1 MIKGGLPPLGLGE
14 AEERAY
20 EALLLERAD
29 RVEELARLLR
39 LPRERVDTALDRL
52 VEHGFAHPA
61 DPADGGGLPHPA
73 APAAAIRTLIDR
85 RQAEL
90 HHRAAELERLRLTAE
105 RLAARRAGG
114 AGGGCAVEVV
124 TGRGAADERT
134 ARLLAGAE
142 REVLL
147 MDGAPYGG
155 VGAGLDV
162 GGLLARG
169 VEVRAVLDRAGLVSP
184 ARARAVAA
192 LARQGLRVRVA
203 AGVPTRLVAVDRRV
217 TLLPPSDP
225 ADPRPHALV
234 VSDPRLLEAL
244 LPLFDL
250 AWTRS
255 APWGDG
261 HREGHQGGDARRGGD
276 GHREGDARPGGAGHR
291 EGDARPGGAGHRA
304 GGGRREG
311 RLCDSGEGQARAGD
325 GDQDRNRDRTGDG
338 DRDRAGDGGADG
350 CTEQRELLRL
360 LAAGLKDEAIARR
373 LGVHVHTARRRIS
386 RLLESLDARTRFQ
399 AGARA
404 TARGWLDTW

>member
-29 RVEELARLLR
+29 RVEELARLLG

-61 DPADGGGLPHPA
+61 DPAGGGGLPHPA

-90 HHRAAELERLRLTAE
+90 HRRVVELERLRLTAE
-105 RLAARRAGG
+105 RLAARRTAGP

-124 TGRGAADERT
+124 TGRDAAGER
-134 ARLLAGAE
+134 AGRLLAGAE

-147 MDGAPYGG
+147 MDRAPYGALG
-155 VGAGLDV
+155 TGLDV

-169 VEVRAVLDRAGLVSP
+169 VEVRAVLDRAGLSSP

-192 LARQGLRVRVA
+192 LARRGLRVRIA

-217 TLLPPSDP
+217 TLLPPSDA
-225 ADPRPHALV
+225 ADPGAYALV
-234 VSDPRLLEAL
+234 VADARLREAL
-244 LPLFDL
+244 VPLFD
-250 AWTRS
+250 AVWDRAT
-255 APWGDG
+255 PWHGTPSGD
-261 HREGHQGGDARRGGD
+261 HGGGAYRRDGAGD
-276 GHREGDARPGGAGHR
+276 QDGAASGDRPGDRDGAGSGDRRDGAGH
-291 EGDARPGGAGHRA
+291 GCGGP
-304 GGGRREG
+304 
-311 RLCDSGEGQARAGD
+311 
-325 GDQDRNRDRTGDG
+325 
-338 DRDRAGDGGADG
+338 
-350 CTEQRELLRL
+350 EQRELLRL

-386 RLLESLDARTRFQ
+386 RLLEALEARTRFQ

-404 TARGWLDTW
+404 TARGWLDP

>member
-29 RVEELARLLR
+29 RVEELARLLG

-61 DPADGGGLPHPA
+61 DPAGGGGLPHPA

-90 HHRAAELERLRLTAE
+90 HRRVVELERLRLTAE
-105 RLAARRAGG
+105 RLAARRTAGP

-124 TGRGAADERT
+124 TGRDAAGER
-134 ARLLAGAE
+134 AGRLLAGAE

-147 MDGAPYGG
+147 MDRAPYRALGT
-155 VGAGLDV
+155 GLDV

-169 VEVRAVLDRAGLVSP
+169 VEVRAVLDRAGLSSP

-192 LARQGLRVRVA
+192 LARRGLRVRIA

-217 TLLPPSDP
+217 TLLPPSDA
-225 ADPRPHALV
+225 ADPGAYALV
-234 VSDPRLLEAL
+234 VADARLREAL
-244 LPLFDL
+244 VPLFD
-250 AWTRS
+250 AVWDRAT
-255 APWGDG
+255 PWHGTPSGD
-261 HREGHQGGDARRGGD
+261 HGGGAYGRDGAASGDRRGGAGDQD
-276 GHREGDARPGGAGHR
+276 GDRLAAGARGGAG
-291 EGDARPGGAGHRA
+291 
-304 GGGRREG
+304 
-311 RLCDSGEGQARAGD
+311 
-325 GDQDRNRDRTGDG
+325 
-338 DRDRAGDGGADG
+338 DG
-350 CTEQRELLRL
+350 CGGPEQRELLRL

-386 RLLESLDARTRFQ
+386 RLLEALEARTRFQ

-404 TARGWLDTW
+404 TARGWLDP

>member
-29 RVEELARLLR
+29 RVEELARLLG

-61 DPADGGGLPHPA
+61 DPAGGGGLPHPA

-90 HHRAAELERLRLTAE
+90 HRRVVELERLRLTAE
-105 RLAARRAGG
+105 RLAARRTAGP

-124 TGRGAADERT
+124 TGRDAAGER
-134 ARLLAGAE
+134 AGRLLAGAE

-147 MDGAPYGG
+147 MDRAPYGALG
-155 VGAGLDV
+155 TGLDV

-169 VEVRAVLDRAGLVSP
+169 VEVRAVLDRAGLSSP

-192 LARQGLRVRVA
+192 LARRGLRVRIA

-217 TLLPPSDP
+217 TLLPPSDA
-225 ADPRPHALV
+225 ADPGAYALV
-234 VSDPRLLEAL
+234 VADARLREAL
-244 LPLFDL
+244 VPLFD
-250 AWTRS
+250 AVWDRAT
-255 APWGDG
+255 PWHGTPSGD
-261 HREGHQGGDARRGGD
+261 HGGGAYGRDGAASGDRRDGAGDQDGAARDDHRGGAEDRD
-276 GHREGDARPGGAGHR
+276 GTASGDRRDGAGDPDGDRLGAGDRGGAGH
-291 EGDARPGGAGHRA
+291 GCGGP
-304 GGGRREG
+304 
-311 RLCDSGEGQARAGD
+311 
-325 GDQDRNRDRTGDG
+325 
-338 DRDRAGDGGADG
+338 
-350 CTEQRELLRL
+350 EQRELLRL

-386 RLLESLDARTRFQ
+386 RLLEALEARTRFQ

-404 TARGWLDTW
+404 TARGWLDP

>member
-29 RVEELARLLR
+29 RVEELARLLG

-61 DPADGGGLPHPA
+61 DPAEGGGLPHPA

-90 HHRAAELERLRLTAE
+90 HRRVVELERLRLTAE
-105 RLAARRAGG
+105 RLAARRTAGP

-124 TGRGAADERT
+124 TGRDAAGER
-134 ARLLAGAE
+134 AGRLLAGAE

-147 MDGAPYGG
+147 MDRAPYGALG
-155 VGAGLDV
+155 TGLDV

-169 VEVRAVLDRAGLVSP
+169 VEVRAVLDRAGLSSP

-192 LARQGLRVRVA
+192 LARRGLRVRIA

-217 TLLPPSDP
+217 TLLPPSDA
-225 ADPRPHALV
+225 ADPGAYALV
-234 VSDPRLLEAL
+234 VADARLREAL
-244 LPLFDL
+244 VPLFD
-250 AWTRS
+250 AVWDRAT
-255 APWGDG
+255 PWHGTPSGEHGGGAYGRDGAASGDRRDG
-261 HREGHQGGDARRGGD
+261 AGDQDGAARDDHR
-276 GHREGDARPGGAGHR
+276 GGAGDR
-291 EGDARPGGAGHRA
+291 DGDRLAAGDRDGTASGDRGDGAGDPKGDRLAAGDRDGAGHGC
-304 GGGRREG
+304 GGP
-311 RLCDSGEGQARAGD
+311 
-325 GDQDRNRDRTGDG
+325 
-338 DRDRAGDGGADG
+338 
-350 CTEQRELLRL
+350 EQRELLRL

-386 RLLESLDARTRFQ
+386 RLLEALEARTRFQ
-399 AGARA
+399 AGAQA
-404 TARGWLDTW
+404 TARGWLDP

>member
-20 EALLLERAD
+20 EALLLERAE
-29 RVEELARLLR
+29 RVEELARLLG

-61 DPADGGGLPHPA
+61 DPAEGGGLPHPA

-90 HHRAAELERLRLTAE
+90 HRRAAELDRLRLTAE

-147 MDGAPYGG
+147 MDRAPYGG

-184 ARARAVAA
+184 ARARTVAA

-261 HREGHQGGDARRGGD
+261 HRD
-276 GHREGDARPGGAGHR
+276 GHREGDARHAGDDHR
-291 EGDARPGGAGHRA
+291 EGDARGAGDGH
-304 GGGRREG
+304 REG
-311 RLCDSGEGQARAGD
+311 RPCACGEAQARAGD
-325 GDQDRNRDRTGDG
+325 GDL
-338 DRDRAGDGGADG
+338 DRDRAGEGGRDRDRAGEGGADG
-350 CTEQRELLRL
+350 CPEQRELLRL

>member
-20 EALLLERAD
+20 EALLLERAE
-29 RVEELARLLR
+29 RVEELARLLG

-61 DPADGGGLPHPA
+61 DPAEGGGLPHPA

-90 HHRAAELERLRLTAE
+90 HRRAAELERLRLTAE

-147 MDGAPYGG
+147 MDRAPYGG

-255 APWGDG
+255 ALWGDGQRDGDAGRAGDG
-261 HREGHQGGDARRGGD
+261 HREG
-276 GHREGDARPGGAGHR
+276 RPCA
-291 EGDARPGGAGHRA
+291 
-304 GGGRREG
+304 
-311 RLCDSGEGQARAGD
+311 CGEAQARAGD
-325 GDQDRNRDRTGDG
+325 ADQ
-338 DRDRAGDGGADG
+338 DRDRAGEGGADG
-350 CTEQRELLRL
+350 CPEQRELLRL

>member
-29 RVEELARLLR
+29 RVEELARLLG

-73 APAAAIRTLIDR
+73 APAAALRTLIDR

-90 HHRAAELERLRLTAE
+90 HRRAAELERLRLTAE
-105 RLAARRAGG
+105 RLAARRTGG

-124 TGRGAADERT
+124 TGGGAADERA

-147 MDGAPYGG
+147 MDRAPYGG

-184 ARARAVAA
+184 VRARAVAA
-192 LARQGLRVRVA
+192 LARRGLRVRVA

-244 LPLFDL
+244 LPLFDA

-261 HREGHQGGDARRGGD
+261 HREGHREGD
-276 GHREGDARPGGAGHR
+276 GHREGAGGR
-291 EGDARPGGAGHRA
+291 ED
-304 GGGRREG
+304 GGRRDG
-311 RLCDSGEGQARAGD
+311 RTHDGGQ
-325 GDQDRNRDRTGDG
+325 DQ
-338 DRDRAGDGGADG
+338 DRAGDGGGDG
-350 CTEQRELLRL
+350 CPEQRELLRL

-386 RLLESLDARTRFQ
+386 RLLETLDARTRFQ